1 MDAGSNH
8 ANVISLRRAAS
19 AAQSLKD
26 DSIKAWDPIHFLFRT
41 SSV

>member
-1 MDAGSNH
+1 MVAGSNH

-26 DSIKAWDPIHFLFRT
+26 DSIKASDPMHFPVRT